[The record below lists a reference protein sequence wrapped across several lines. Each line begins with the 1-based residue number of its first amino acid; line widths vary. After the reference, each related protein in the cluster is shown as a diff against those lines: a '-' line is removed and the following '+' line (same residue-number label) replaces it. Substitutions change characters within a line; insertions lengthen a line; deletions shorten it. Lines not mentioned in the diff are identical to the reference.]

1 METTTKFGGAKVQR
15 CPRGLELIG
24 KIMDMTELEGL
35 QWSILTSCKTTIN
48 SLWQLGS
55 PAGWGDKECCLAGG
69 HGCPCSSSATVEAGE
84 HAVPEWI
91 TLLERHGLDRTFV
104 VSSKGG
110 TIAYQKTLSCRS
122 GGKID

>member
-91 TLLERHGLDRTFV
+91 TLLERHGLDGTFV

-110 TIAYQKTLSCRS
+110 AMPEGESPLCCSSEMIN
-122 GGKID
+122 